1 MEANNDTYSTEQKVY
16 SWEVKNPFLWCQFT
30 NCILPVASEET
41 EAPDFDVS
49 MYKIT
54 YATETSHF
62 HSQKKCSDGVC

>member
-1 MEANNDTYSTEQKVY
+1 MIHIQLNKKFTRGRSKIPFYG
-16 SWEVKNPFLWCQFT
+16 VKLA

-54 YATETSHF
+54 YTTETSHF
-62 HSQKKCSDGVC
+62 HS